1 MNKSTEIEAPEQPE
15 QRSHIAQEIDAA
27 GGPAAYLEMFRAVYG
42 STKPPPTPSRASR
55 DRTYYGSLKKKDK
68 PIQLDSSEAQLAPFV
83 RSHRWVT
90 ISSREP
96 TASKTRRTGP
106 VKTFA
111 YGYRTIAILAGVRVE
126 AVRRAVDR
134 GILDIMDFR
143 SIVRYIDR
151 RDGRRK
157 PGAVRVERN
166 GRWGKPGGAEK
177 KE

>member
-1 MNKSTEIEAPEQPE
+1 MNKSTEIEAPAPVESPQ
-15 QRSHIAQEIDAA
+15 
-27 GGPAAYLEMFRAVYG
+27 
-42 STKPPPTPSRASR
+42 
-55 DRTYYGSLKKKDK
+55 
-68 PIQLDSSEAQLAPFV
+68 AQLAPFV
-83 RSHRWVT
+83 RSHRWVL

-111 YGYRTIAILAGVRVE
+111 YGYRTVALLAGVRVE

-151 RDGRRK
+151 KDRRRK
-157 PGAVRVERN
+157 PGAVRQERR
-166 GRWGKPGGAEK
+166 GRWGKAKNKEK
-177 KE
+177 GVL